1 MRLIIN
7 NGERKLGGD
16 LGGIVQIT
24 PLQDF
29 LGHARRDPESS
40 PSQVRRNFATRQ
52 VGSAV
57 DATASDFP
65 LVSKSSLE

>member
-16 LGGIVQIT
+16 LGGMVRIA
-24 PLQDF
+24 LLHDF

-40 PSQVRRNFATRQ
+40 PSQARRHSATKQAGFA
-52 VGSAV
+52 A
-57 DATASDFP
+57 DATAPDFP